1 MFLFFNCV
9 LNDNSICF
17 KKFLRT
23 LGESSRKLEAPWSWT
38 KLVWGFGVLASGWIY
53 GRMRTGD
60 YWWPIIPSSEK
71 KSSLCNMT
79 SRWAGFLHLSVMG
92 LKCIQPQSAG
102 PMPRWGWKKNKWKL
116 RKAERKPTVQ
126 SLWGNPFVGTESASI
141 WRTRTF
147 SHHPRPG
154 KKNGRVS
161 GARLMFE

>member
-116 RKAERKPTVQ
+116 RANR
-126 SLWGNPFVGTESASI
+126 
-141 WRTRTF
+141 RR
-147 SHHPRPG
+147 
-154 KKNGRVS
+154 GRVVKKQERQRERERERES
-161 GARLMFE
+161 HFFPLPVAWKSSALFWRFPSSQCYP